1 MLDQEDS
8 SQTTGAI
15 MQTPVQIEF
24 QGMSATPDVRAEIEK
39 QIEALEQRFGRVTAC
54 RVVVKAPSG
63 HHRTGGLFEV
73 NIHLGLPN
81 GRQVDADRNPPSDE
95 RHADL
100 AFAINDAFKHARRQL
115 QEQADR
121 LKGHVKQHANNKVEE

>member
-1 MLDQEDS
+1 
-8 SQTTGAI
+8 

-24 QGMSATPDVRAEIEK
+24 QGMPATPDVRADIEK
-39 QIEALEQRFGRVTAC
+39 QVEALEQRFGRTTAC

-73 NIHLGLPN
+73 NIHLALPN
-81 GRQVDADRNPPSDE
+81 GRQVDVDRTPPADE
-95 RHADL
+95 RLADL

-115 QEQADR
+115 QEQVDR
-121 LKGHVKQHANNKVEE
+121 LKGHVKQHANNKVVE

>member
-1 MLDQEDS
+1 
-8 SQTTGAI
+8 

-39 QIEALEQRFGRVTAC
+39 HVEALEQRFGRTTAC

-73 NIHLGLPN
+73 NVHLALPN
-81 GRQVDADRNPPSDE
+81 GRQVDADRSPPADE

-100 AFAINDAFKHARRQL
+100 TFAINDAFKHARRQL
-115 QEQADR
+115 QEQVDR
-121 LKGHVKQHANNKVEE
+121 LHGHVKQHAGKE